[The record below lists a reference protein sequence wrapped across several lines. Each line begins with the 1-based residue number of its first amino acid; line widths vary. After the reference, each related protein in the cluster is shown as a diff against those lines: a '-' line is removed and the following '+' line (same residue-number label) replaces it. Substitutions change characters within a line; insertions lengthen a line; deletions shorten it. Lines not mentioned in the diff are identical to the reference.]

1 MALRFN
7 NLLVLSFLLILSAL
21 QVNAQVFNDSCESA
35 FNIEDPVGY
44 CSDAGEYTNVNS
56 LPSGVASPGCWSNDL
71 TNIDNDV
78 WFTFIAE
85 GNSVGVVVNGASD
98 GELPGGTLINPEM
111 AFYEGNC
118 DNLSEIGCAS
128 DFDNANVVEFII
140 SDLIVGA
147 RYYIR
152 VGADEAFT
160 GTFRLCVESFNAVP
174 EPSADCPSSVILC
187 DKSSFVVEQLIG
199 TGLTNDQLP
208 ESACNNIN
216 GCTWEESNSSWYTW
230 TCLDAGSLSFTLTPQ
245 KEDDDLDFA
254 LYELPNG
261 LGDCTGLIELRCML
275 SGENVGRPFDQ
286 WEPCTGPTGLSL
298 SDGDAGETCGCQDGD
313 NNFVS
318 AVNLEA
324 GKVYGLL
331 VNNFSQSGNG
341 FSIEFGGTSTFEGPL
356 ADFELSADTIECDRT
371 ITVSDLSS
379 FAAGNIIRKTWSFGQ
394 GAEPA
399 TAVGDG
405 PFDVFYPSIGDKF
418 LVLTVET
425 DEGCIVTEIKN
436 LHIQSCCDIDSDL
449 ALALANLVD
458 PNCAD
463 SMDGVVSVAGE
474 GGDPVYSFS
483 INGGPFVGSANFF
496 NLAAGVYEI
505 GIIDIKGCETEIET
519 ILEGPPPLIIDAG
532 PDQTVDLGFDADIN
546 ALLSPPGSIVDIS
559 WVPDTLLSCSDCLN
573 FSLTPPGQTTYEV
586 TVINEDG
593 CISTDNITIF
603 VNDIKP
609 VYIPNSF
616 TPNGDGINDLTG
628 IFGGP
633 AAVEVVEMS
642 IFDRWGDEVWR
653 GQNFPLN
660 EFNLGWD
667 GVYRGKLMNDGVFVY
682 QAAVLFI
689 DGETLIFKGDI
700 TLIR

>member
-1 MALRFN
+1 MASRFN
-7 NLLVLSFLLILSAL
+7 KLFILSFLVIFSAL
-21 QVNAQVFNDSCESA
+21 RVDAQVFNDSCESA
-35 FNIEDPVGY
+35 LNIEDPVGY
-44 CSDAGEYTNVNS
+44 CSLAGEFTNVNS
-56 LPSGVASPGCWSNDL
+56 LPSLVPSPGCWSNDP

-85 GNSVGVVVNGASD
+85 GNSVAVAVTGDSD
-98 GELPGGTLINPEM
+98 DDLPGGTLVNPEM
-111 AFYEGNC
+111 AFYEGSC

-128 DFDNANVVEFII
+128 DFDNVNGVEFII
-140 SDLIVGA
+140 PNLIVGA

-152 VGADEAFT
+152 VGADATFT

-199 TGLTNDQLP
+199 TGL
-208 ESACNNIN
+208 
-216 GCTWEESNSSWYTW
+216 
-230 TCLDAGSLSFTLTPQ
+230 
-245 KEDDDLDFA
+245 LDFA
-254 LYELPNG
+254 LYELPAG
-261 LGDCTGLIELRCML
+261 IGDCTGLIELRCML
-275 SGENVGRPFDQ
+275 SGENVGAPFNE

-298 SDGDAGETCGCQDGD
+298 SDGDGAETCGCQAGN

-341 FSIEFGGTSTFEGPL
+341 FSIEFGGSSTFEGPL
-356 ADFELSADTIECDRT
+356 ADFELSADTIQCDRT
-371 ITVSDLSS
+371 ITVNDLSS
-379 FAAGNIIRKTWSFGQ
+379 FDAGNIIRKSWSFGE

-436 LHIQSCCDIDSDL
+436 LHIESCCELDSDI

-463 SMDGVVSVAGE
+463 SMDGVVSVAGS
-474 GGDPVYSFS
+474 GGDPEYSFS
-483 INGGPFVGSANFF
+483 IDNGPFVGSANFF
-496 NLAAGVYEI
+496 NLAAGTYDVNV
-505 GIIDIKGCETEIET
+505 IDIKGCQTEIEA

-546 ALLSPPGSIVDIS
+546 ALLSPPGTIVDIS
-559 WVPDTLLSCSDCLN
+559 WVPDTLLSCGDCLN

-593 CISTDNITIF
+593 CLSTDNITIF

-609 VYIPNSF
+609 IYIPNAF
-616 TPNGDGINDLTG
+616 TPDGDGINDLTAV
-628 IFGGP
+628 FGGP
-633 AAVEVVEMS
+633 AAVQVNEMS
-642 IFDRWGDEVWR
+642 IFDRWGNQVWV
-653 GQNFPLN
+653 GQDIPLN
-660 EFNLGWD
+660 DFNAGWD
-667 GVYRGKLMNDGVFVY
+667 GTFRGKPMNQGVFVY
-682 QAAVLFI
+682 QAAISFI
-689 DGETLIFKGDI
+689 DGEVLIFKGDI
-700 TLIR
+700 TLLR